1 MPIRECLSDG
11 ELREYKNGPVAYSR
25 GFEKFAEVQAE
36 GNGIIKG
43 IKNDHSRRVV
53 VCHLLEI

>member
-1 MPIRECLSDG
+1 MPIRECLSDS
-11 ELREYKNGPVAYSR
+11 ELREYKNGSGAYSR
-25 GFEKFAEVQAE
+25 AFEKFAEVHAE
-36 GNGIIKG
+36 GSSNIWG